1 MKKRGLSCL
10 PAKIWQAGLLGGLL
24 VALLVVATALPS
36 FAQTRMPI
44 VISKNA
50 VDAGVAVTANG
61 NLWTAAQYIGNY
73 GAALVSIRKTGT
85 VSGCTLTFYTGQ
97 TAATATNAL
106 DDANNN
112 FSCATAVNKVINNL
126 DQYVQGTVTNWT
138 GTGTITVYVT
148 LINGVGWNMNA
159 TLSAVTQS
167 TGSGAPGSYWYARLT
182 NGTTG
187 FLDVSNGVG
196 AQGAGVLQ
204 IGMLGTLSAAV
215 ASATMTQVVAAPG
228 SGSIVLVGIFVEK
241 ATATT
246 GLVTVS
252 SGTGTNCGTGTATLL
267 SIGAGSPPIGFYRV
281 GSLVGT
287 TKALCLTTDASTTSA
302 RALTQ

>member
-1 MKKRGLSCL
+1 MKKRGFSFLL
-10 PAKIWQAGLLGGLL
+10 AGLL
-24 VALLVVATALPS
+24 ALAMALPV
-36 FAQTRMPI
+36 FAQPRTPI
-44 VISKNA
+44 VISKRA
-50 VDAGVAVTANG
+50 IDAGVAVTANG

-73 GAALVSIRKTGT
+73 GAALVSVRKSGT
-85 VSGCTLTFYTGQ
+85 VTGCTLTFYTGQ

-126 DQYVQGTVTNWT
+126 DQYLQGTVSSWT

-148 LINGVGWNMNA
+148 LVNGVGWNMNA
-159 TLSAVTQS
+159 TISAVTQS

-204 IGMLGTLSAAV
+204 VGTLGTISAAV

-228 SGSIVLVGIFVEK
+228 SGSIVLLGIFVEK

-267 SIGAGSPPIGFYRV
+267 SIGAGSPPIGFYPV
-281 GSLVGT
+281 GALVGT
-287 TKALCLTTDASTTSA
+287 TKALCLTTDAATTSA

>member
-1 MKKRGLSCL
+1 MKRKVF
-10 PAKIWQAGLLGGLL
+10 LGALMTML
-24 VALLVVATALPS
+24 MLAAVALPGA
-36 FAQTRMPI
+36 AQSVTVKINKYPM
-44 VISKNA
+44 
-50 VDAGVAVTANG
+50 AGVAMTADG
-61 NLWTAAQYIGNY
+61 NLWTAAQPTLNY
-73 GAALVSIRKTGT
+73 SSALVAVRKSGA
-85 VSGCTLTFYTGQ
+85 VAGCTLTLYGGP
-97 TAATATNAL
+97 TAATATSAL
-106 DDANNN
+106 DDANTT
-112 FSCATAVNKVINNL
+112 FSCATAVNKIVTNL
-126 DQYVQGTVTNWT
+126 DRFLQGTVSSWS
-138 GTGTITVYVT
+138 GTGTITIYVT
-148 LINGVGWNMNA
+148 LTNGTGWNLNA

-204 IGMLGTLSAAV
+204 VGTLGTISAAV

-228 SGSIVLVGIFVEK
+228 SGSIVLLGILVEK

-252 SGTGTNCGTGTATLL
+252 SGTGTNCGTGTATLF
-267 SIGAGSPPIGFYRV
+267 SIGPGSPAIGFYRIGIPV
-281 GSLVGT
+281 GN

>member
-1 MKKRGLSCL
+1 MKKRELSFL
-10 PAKIWQAGLLGGLL
+10 LAGLL
-24 VALLVVATALPS
+24 ALAMALPV
-36 FAQTRMPI
+36 FAQPRTPI
-44 VISKNA
+44 VISKRA
-50 VDAGVAVTANG
+50 IDAGVAVTADG

-73 GAALVSIRKTGT
+73 GAALVSVRKSGT
-85 VSGCTLTFYTGQ
+85 VTGCTLTFYTGQ

-126 DQYVQGTVTNWT
+126 DQYLQGTVTSWS

-159 TLSAVTQS
+159 TISAVTQS
-167 TGSGAPGSYWYARLT
+167 TGSGAPGSYWYTRLT

-204 IGMLGTLSAAV
+204 VGTLGTLSAAV

-228 SGSIVLVGIFVEK
+228 SGSIVLLGILVEK
-241 ATATT
+241 ATAST

-252 SGTGTNCGTGTATLL
+252 SGTGTNCGTGTATLF
-267 SIGAGSPPIGFYRV
+267 SIGPGSPAIGFYRV

-287 TKALCLTTDASTTSA
+287 TKALCLTTDAATTSA

>member
-1 MKKRGLSCL
+1 MKNRGLSFL
-10 PAKIWQAGLLGGLL
+10 LAGLL
-24 VALLVVATALPS
+24 ALAMALPV
-36 FAQTRMPI
+36 FAQTRTPV
-44 VISKNA
+44 VISKRA
-50 VDAGVAVTANG
+50 MDAGIVMTGNG
-61 NLWTAAQYIGNY
+61 NLTTAAEYVGNY
-73 GAALVSIRKTGT
+73 AAMLVSVRKTGT
-85 VSGCTLTFYTGQ
+85 VSACTLTFYGGQ

-112 FSCATAVNKVINNL
+112 FSCAADVNKVVNNI
-126 DQYVQGTVTNWT
+126 DQYLLGTVSSWT
-138 GTGTITVYVT
+138 GSGSITIYRT
-148 LINGVGWNMNA
+148 LINGVGWNLNA

-167 TGSGAPGSYWYARLT
+167 TGSGAPGSYWYTRLT

-204 IGMLGTLSAAV
+204 VGRLGTLSAAV

-228 SGSIVLVGIFVEK
+228 SGSIVLLGVFVEK

-267 SIGAGSPPIGFYRV
+267 SIGAGSPAIGFYPV
-281 GSLVGT
+281 ESLVGT
-287 TKALCLTTDASTTSA
+287 TKALCLTTDAATTSA
-302 RALTQ
+302 RVLTQ

>member
-1 MKKRGLSCL
+1 MKKRGLSFL
-10 PAKIWQAGLLGGLL
+10 LAGLLGLML
-24 VALLVVATALPS
+24 AWPVFSQERT
-36 FAQTRMPI
+36 PI

-50 VDAGVAVTANG
+50 VDAGVAVTANA

-85 VSGCTLTFYTGQ
+85 VTGCTLTFYTGQ

-126 DQYVQGTVTNWT
+126 DQYVQGTVTNWA

-196 AQGAGVLQ
+196 AQGAGVQ
-204 IGMLGTLSAAV
+204 QVGSLGTLSAAV

-228 SGSIVLVGIFVEK
+228 SGSIVLVGIFIEK
-241 ATATT
+241 ATAST

-252 SGTGTNCGTGTATLL
+252 SGTGINCGTGTATLF
-267 SIGAGSPPIGFYRV
+267 SIGAGSPPIGFYPLP
-281 GSLVGT
+281 SLVGT
-287 TKALCLTTDASTTSA
+287 TKALCLTTDAATTSA

>member
-1 MKKRGLSCL
+1 MKRKVFLGALMTML
-10 PAKIWQAGLLGGLL
+10 MLAAG
-24 VALLVVATALPS
+24 ALPGA
-36 FAQTRMPI
+36 AQSVTVKINKYPM
-44 VISKNA
+44 
-50 VDAGVAVTANG
+50 AGVAMTADG
-61 NLWTAAQYIGNY
+61 NLWTAAQPTLNY
-73 GAALVSIRKTGT
+73 SSALVAVRKSGT
-85 VSGCTLTFYTGQ
+85 VTGCTLTFYGGP
-97 TAATATNAL
+97 TAVTATSAL
-106 DDANNN
+106 NDANTT
-112 FSCATAVNKVINNL
+112 FSCATAVNKIVTNL
-126 DQYVQGTVTNWT
+126 DRFLQATVSSWS
-138 GTGTITVYVT
+138 GTGTITIYVT
-148 LINGVGWNMNA
+148 LTNGAGWNMNA

-167 TGSGAPGSYWYARLT
+167 TGSGVPGSYWYARLT

-204 IGMLGTLSAAV
+204 VGTLGSLSAAV

-228 SGSIVLVGIFVEK
+228 SGSIVLLGIFVEK

-267 SIGAGSPPIGFYRV
+267 SIGAGSPPIGFYPV
-281 GSLVGT
+281 GALVGA